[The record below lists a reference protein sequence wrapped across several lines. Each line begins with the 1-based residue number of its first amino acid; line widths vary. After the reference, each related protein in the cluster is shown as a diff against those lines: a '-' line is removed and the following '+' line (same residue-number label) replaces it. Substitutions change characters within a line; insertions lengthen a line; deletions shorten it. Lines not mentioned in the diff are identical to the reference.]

1 MVVRLASCDA
11 VTSTTKIPEPWFPV
25 PLTFARRIRAHRGN
39 SRELST
45 SGKRV
50 KALELTREWADVR
63 DSEVLVS
70 LNQSRS
76 ADAGLR

>member
-1 MVVRLASCDA
+1 LRG
-11 VTSTTKIPEPWFPV
+11 EYE
-25 PLTFARRIRAHRGN
+25 LTETI
-39 SRELST
+39 RELAT

>member
-1 MVVRLASCDA
+1 LRG
-11 VTSTTKIPEPWFPV
+11 EYE
-25 PLTFARRIRAHRGN
+25 LTEAI
-39 SRELST
+39 RELAT

-70 LNQSRS
+70 PNQTPYR
-76 ADAGLR
+76 